1 MASEIQYAHDSSMT
15 GWEAHTA
22 LKEYANDTENTQMSK
37 TLSIKKAAGSGDT
50 STTTALTAIAYVA
63 PSSRGRNDIETS
75 AESVKTDHSKHYG
88 KPMLVIVPDTTDA
101 SDGAGSGPPKP
112 SSYKA
117 AGYEVFTDS
126 TKTSQQKKFAKNVGH
141 QK

>member
-63 PSSRGRNDIETS
+63 PSSRGRNDIEAS
-75 AESVKTDHSKHYG
+75 AALVVVNHSEHYR
-88 KPMLVIVPDTTDA
+88 KPMLIVVPNT
-101 SDGAGSGPPKP
+101 SN
-112 SSYKA
+112 
-117 AGYEVFTDS
+117 S
-126 TKTSQQKKFAKNVGH
+126 TKSSTSRRPGATSTLPSTSS
-141 QK
+141 